1 MRLFRVKPS
10 HLFTALVAL
19 LTFYLTGCSSASI
32 PQNILAP
39 ASPAAQTTA
48 DLFYLVFWVAV
59 IIFILVEGL
68 LVYFVMRYQRRAA
81 DEHPEQYHGHT
92 RLEITWTVIPA
103 LILAV
108 VFALTIQV
116 MGSTGPTNP
125 PG

>member
-10 HLFTALVAL
+10 HLLTILVAF
-19 LTFYLTGCSSASI
+19 LTIYLTGCSSADLPQSI
-32 PQNILAP
+32 LNPV
-39 ASPAAQTTA
+39 SPAAQTTA
-48 DLFYLVFWVAV
+48 DLYYLIFWVAV
-59 IIFILVEGL
+59 VIFILVEGL

-108 VFALTIQV
+108 VFALTIQT
-116 MGSTGPTNP
+116 M
-125 PG
+125 